1 MAGIIKAAGNEAA
14 TLYPAARTFQFD
26 DVGQAYVGQVRTEAA
41 RIVAEA
47 RREAVQIK
55 AQAQT
60 EGKQAAMQAVEASL
74 RTRLDQQLGSVLAA
88 LEKAVAEIAQS
99 KGAWQQRWEEQAVK
113 LAAAVAA
120 RIVRRELSADPEI
133 TIVWIRE
140 ALQLAAGSGRIVL
153 RLNPNDQTALGDRIV
168 RITEELNRL
177 GEVRVVADPAISAGG
192 CRVETEFGSLD
203 QQLETQL
210 ARLTEELLD

>member
-14 TLYPAARTFQFD
+14 TLYPAARAFQFD
-26 DVGQAYVGQVRTEAA
+26 DVGQTYVGQVRSEAA
-41 RIVAEA
+41 RIVSEA

-74 RTRLDQQLGSVLAA
+74 RTRLDQQLGSVLTA

-99 KGAWQQRWEEQAVK
+99 KGAWQQRWEEQALK
-113 LAAAVAA
+113 LAAAIAG
-120 RIVRRELSADPEI
+120 RIVRRELRADPEI
-133 TIVWIRE
+133 TIAWVRE
-140 ALQLAAGSGRIVL
+140 ALQLAAGSGRVVL
-153 RLNPNDQTALGDRIV
+153 RLNPQDQTALGDRIHK
-168 RITEELNRL
+168 IIGAMNRL
-177 GEVRVVADPAISAGG
+177 GEVRVEADPGVSLGG
-192 CRVETEFGSLD
+192 CLVETEFGSLD

-210 ARLTEELLD
+210 ARLAEELLD